1 MRRRNSIS
9 IIVLLYL
16 FLFVFKL
23 PIEVE
28 HVESYPVTVYPT
40 NGWPTATPEEVGMNS
55 TQLEKTTQF
64 IVDHEELGIDSVSV
78 VKDGYLCYE
87 QYFEYYDHSNL
98 HLIHSA
104 TKSVISALIG
114 IANST
119 GMIPDLDE
127 PVVEIFSSR
136 TIQNLDSRKEAMTI
150 MHLLEMKS
158 GLEVNDFSVPYFS
171 ENIAH
176 SDFTFRTN
184 TTNVFPGT
192 WVNYLF
198 ADNDFT
204 RLMVS
209 SDWTQFALDK
219 PMAVEPGTEW
229 RYSDCITHLLSAIIR
244 EKTGMNTEAF
254 ARQYLF
260 DPLNITDYLWWED
273 PSGLSLG
280 ADGLWLHPNDMLK
293 FGYLY
298 LNDGK
303 WNDVQIIPS
312 KWVATSTKDHSGRG
326 IYGYQ
331 WWIDGTRNYYYAS
344 GLGGQL
350 IFVKPDINLVVTFTA
365 WEGGEWITPDIVF
378 TSFILK
384 ALIEKDTSTPVTTT
398 TTTPSS
404 TTSFDSI
411 SIALGM
417 IILLSYSLRKKRKT

>member
-1 MRRRNSIS
+1 MRRRDYIS
-9 IIVLLYL
+9 IIILTYL
-16 FLFVFKL
+16 FLFAFKL
-23 PIEVE
+23 PIDVV
-28 HVESYPVTVYPT
+28 HVKSSPVTTYPT
-40 NGWPTATPEEVGMNS
+40 NGWMTATPEEVGMNS
-55 TQLEKTTQF
+55 TQLAKTTQF
-64 IVDHEELGIDSVSV
+64 IIDHEELGIDSVSV
-78 VKDGYLCYE
+78 VKDGYICYE
-87 QYFEYYDHSNL
+87 QYFEYYNYANL
-98 HLIHSA
+98 HLIHST

-119 GMIPDLDE
+119 GMISNLDE
-127 PVVEIFSSR
+127 PVVEIFSNR
-136 TIQNLDSRKEAMTI
+136 TIQNLDVRKEAMTI
-150 MHLLEMKS
+150 RHLLEMKS

-171 ENIAH
+171 GTISH
-176 SDFTFRTN
+176 SDFAFRTN

-192 WVNYLF
+192 WINFLYPE
-198 ADNDFT
+198 NDFT

-219 PMAVEPGTEW
+219 PMATEPGTQW
-229 RYSDCITHLLSAIIR
+229 SYSDCITHLLSAIVR

-260 DPLNITDYLWWED
+260 DPLNIKDYLWWVD

-298 LNDGK
+298 LNNGE
-303 WNDVQIIPS
+303 WNDAQIIPS
-312 KWVATSTKDHSGRG
+312 KWVETSTKDHSGWG
-326 IYGYQ
+326 NYGYQ
-331 WWIDGTRNYYYAS
+331 WWIDGARNYYYAS

-350 IFVKPDINLVVTFTA
+350 IFVKPDDDLVVAFTA
-365 WEGGEWITPDIVF
+365 WEGGEGLTPDIVF

-384 ALIEKDTSTPVTTT
+384 ALIEKDSSTPVT

-404 TTSFDSI
+404 TTSIYSV

-417 IILLSYSLRKKRKT
+417 IVLLSYSLQQKRKT